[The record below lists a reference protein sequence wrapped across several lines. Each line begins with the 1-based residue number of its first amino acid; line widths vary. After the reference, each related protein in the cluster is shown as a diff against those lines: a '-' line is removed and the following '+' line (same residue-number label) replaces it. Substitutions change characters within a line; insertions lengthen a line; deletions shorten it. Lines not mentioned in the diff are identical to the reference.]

1 MATRFVARA
10 VLLLALGVSIAAC
23 RLPGAASPTPFIFPT
38 PNLTHTA
45 IFAALATE
53 TPSEAT
59 HPPPETPPPPIATIP
74 PVVTVLPSPTLAPLS
89 FRPNGSPVS
98 ADYLAT
104 APTIDGVLSEWTTT
118 AYTADQVVFGA
129 AAWTGTSD
137 LSATYYIGWDSG
149 NLYLAARVTDD
160 RHAQV
165 SSGRYLYKGDDIEIQ
180 LDTDL
185 PGDYYSTTLSAD
197 DYQIGLSPGDFAARP
212 AEAFRWYPAALEASL
227 PAVAIAARKTDQG
240 YDLEARIPWSVFG
253 VTPAGRATYGFA
265 LSFSDND
272 QAGSAVQ
279 QSMVSSVGTRRL
291 QNPTTWGTLIL
302 APVGGS

>member
-1 MATRFVARA
+1 MATRSVGRTLLFLSLA
-10 VLLLALGVSIAAC
+10 VSMAAC
-23 RLPGAASPTPFIFPT
+23 GLPGAAQPTPFVFPT

-45 IFAALATE
+45 IFAGLATE
-53 TPSEAT
+53 TPAEAT
-59 HPPPETPPPPIATIP
+59 QPPPETPLPTIATIE
-74 PVVTVLPSPTLAPLS
+74 PVITVLPSPTLSPLS
-89 FRPNGSPVS
+89 SRPNGSPVT

-104 APTIDGVLSEWTTT
+104 APTIDGVLGEWTTT
-118 AYTADQVVFGA
+118 AYTANQVVFGA

-137 LSATYYIGWDSG
+137 LSAAYYVGWDSG

-160 RHAQV
+160 RHVQV
-165 SSGRYLYKGDDIEIQ
+165 SSGRYLYKGDDVEIQ

-212 AEAFRWYPAALEASL
+212 AEAYRWYPAALEASL
-227 PAVAIAARKTDQG
+227 PTVAVAARKTDQG

-253 VTPAGRATYGFA
+253 VTPAGGTTYGFA

-272 QAGSAVQ
+272 RAGSAVQ
-279 QSMVSSVGTRRL
+279 QSMVSSVATRRL

-302 APVGGS
+302 APAGGS